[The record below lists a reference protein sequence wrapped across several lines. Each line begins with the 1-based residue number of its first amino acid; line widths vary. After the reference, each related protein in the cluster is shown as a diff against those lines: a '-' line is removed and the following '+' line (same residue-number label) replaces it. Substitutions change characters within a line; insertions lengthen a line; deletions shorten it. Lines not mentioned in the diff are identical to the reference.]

1 MTSLEELRAR
11 LVGLDLA
18 GGQWTPEDYEAWLAA
33 DAMGAVMSGDGQ
45 LHPMMVFHA
54 TVRGVGYSIGEL
66 FELFECP
73 MSDGP
78 MLGGMDLQH
87 HRPLRVGTTYAVR
100 PRIVSVD
107 RKSGRTGTFDLIAT
121 EFVVSEPDGTVAAT
135 LRNTYVCP
143 RRA

>member
-1 MTSLEELRAR
+1 VIDLEDLRTR
-11 LVGLDLA
+11 LVGRELA
-18 GGQWTPEDYEAWLAA
+18 GGEWTPEGYEAWLAA
-33 DAMGAVMSGDGQ
+33 DAMGSPPPDDGT

-54 TVRGVGYSIGEL
+54 TVRAVDYTIGEL

-73 MSDGP
+73 MEDGP
-78 MLGGMDLQH
+78 MLGEMDLHH

-107 RKSGRTGTFDLIAT
+107 RKSGRSGTFDLIAT
-121 EFVVSEPDGTVAAT
+121 EFAVAEPDGTVAAT

-143 RRA
+143 RRS